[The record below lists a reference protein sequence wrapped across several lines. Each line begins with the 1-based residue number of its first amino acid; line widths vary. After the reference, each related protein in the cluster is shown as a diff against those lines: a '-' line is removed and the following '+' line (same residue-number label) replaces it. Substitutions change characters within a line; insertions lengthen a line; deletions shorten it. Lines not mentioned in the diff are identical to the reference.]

1 MVKLPEGVNIHNL
14 IDDLR
19 IFSWEA
25 ADVLIHYS
33 KIVENTDY
41 KKNNILINKDVNSPV
56 TVADLEVNDLVLKRM
71 NEKYHGIQWRYL
83 SEENSKMAPNYYDFD
98 SNWEWILDPLDGT
111 KDFIQ
116 GTGNYAMH
124 FALNYKR
131 KPILGVVLIPE
142 KDELW
147 IANGEKI
154 WCEGR
159 VKTKPKLS
167 QFKNKTLKEMTLVS
181 SKNHSNPILRNLIHE
196 ANFRETLIMGSI
208 GCKIASI
215 IRGESDIYICLSL
228 HGKSSPKDWDFAAPE
243 IILKT
248 AGGAITNLENEDLVY
263 GRKDYKQDGI
273 IVATNN
279 QKNHKD
285 ICFQLKEII
294 EENNL
299 YDLKNS

>member
-215 IRGESDIYICLSL
+215 IRGESDLYICLSL
-228 HGKSSPKDWDFAAPE
+228 PNKSSPKDWDFAAPE
-243 IILKT
+243 AILK
-248 AGGAITNLENEDLVY
+248 ASGGGISKINCEELNY
-263 GRKDYKQDGI
+263 GQINYEQPGI
-273 IVATNN
+273 IIASND
-279 QKNHKD
+279 KNMQNMV
-285 ICFQLKEII
+285 CYEVKEII
-294 EENNL
+294 KKYEITNI
-299 YDLKNS
+299 